1 MRQRE
6 QGPSALAE
14 QGCIAFQAAETV
26 AHEQDRLPAPELRLA
41 ERAVI
46 VHQRGPRSGAALRI
60 AVPLV
65 HYKGVGVDIR
75 YDETGI
81 SCALVLV
88 HDKREFEVTLFSEE
102 NDENILAEW
111 SGWSK
116 KLGLPMM
123 IRTENGDVVARPQFG
138 PLEVSHVA
146 PRRARTQFLL
156 RRPRFLRRRETG
168 GAEAKPVHQEREII
182 ARD

>member
-1 MRQRE
+1 MPD
-6 QGPSALAE
+6 PSAE
-14 QGCIAFQAAETV
+14 
-26 AHEQDRLPAPELRLA
+26 LPKPELRLS
-41 ERAVI
+41 ESMVI
-46 VHQRGPRSGAALRI
+46 VHQPGHRSGTVLRI
-60 AVPLV
+60 AVPLA
-65 HYKGVGVDIR
+65 HYRGVGVDIR

-88 HDKREFEVTLFSEE
+88 HDKKEFEVILFSEE
-102 NDENILAEW
+102 HDENILAEW

-146 PRRARTQFLL
+146 PRRARAQFLL
-156 RRPRFLRRRETG
+156 RRPRFLRCRETG
-168 GAEAKPVHQEREII
+168 ASGSTPVHQEREII